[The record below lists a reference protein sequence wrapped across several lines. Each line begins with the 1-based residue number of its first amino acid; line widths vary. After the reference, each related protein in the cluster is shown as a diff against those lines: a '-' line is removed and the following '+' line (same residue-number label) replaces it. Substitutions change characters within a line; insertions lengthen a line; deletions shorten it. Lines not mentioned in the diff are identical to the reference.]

1 MMKLRKLIDDN
12 ACSQSSQKVKSQQ
25 RNVSQSSS
33 KASRKNQR
41 RKRDR
46 DNQPSQAILDML
58 KSLWYE
64 MFIFDQ
70 SDGEKLR
77 QLNFKLEIYEDFFK
91 NVRFDDKTP

>member
-1 MMKLRKLIDDN
+1 
-12 ACSQSSQKVKSQQ
+12 
-25 RNVSQSSS
+25 
-33 KASRKNQR
+33 
-41 RKRDR
+41 
-46 DNQPSQAILDML
+46 ML

-91 NVRFDDKTP
+91 NVRFDDKTPYAQFQKLLKWRDLDESTRRYNIKNATWARSLSLRIGFLLLFHVLKETLFI